1 MRTRYKIIETDKIYF
16 ITSTIVEWLPVF
28 TRRPYFEVLIDAFN
42 YSRINKGLKIYAYV
56 IMDNHFHLICQG
68 DDLGKI
74 IKEIKS
80 YTAREIIKLA
90 EQNYKTW
97 LLNQLSFYR
106 LKHKADSIHQVWQEG
121 NHPKQISSEEMLR
134 QKMDYLHHNPVRAGL
149 ADKPEDWPYSSA
161 RNWAGLPG
169 MVEIDL
175 LVI

>member
-1 MRTRYKIIETDKIYF
+1 MRTRYKIIDTDKIYF
-16 ITSTIVEWLPVF
+16 ITATIIEWLPVF
-28 TRRPYFEVLIDAFN
+28 TRKPYFEVLIDSFK
-42 YSRINKGLKIYAYV
+42 YSRTNKGLKISAYV
-56 IMDNHFHLICQG
+56 IMDNHFHLISQG
-68 DDLGKI
+68 DNLAKI

-90 EQNYKTW
+90 EQDHKTW

-106 LKHKADSIHQVWQEG
+106 LKHKVGSAHQVWQEG

-149 ADKPEDWPYSSA
+149 AEKPEDWLYSSA

-169 MVEIDL
+169 PLEIDL
-175 LVI
+175 LEI

>member
-16 ITSTIVEWLPVF
+16 ITATIVEWLPVF
-28 TRRPYFEVLIDAFN
+28 TRKPYFEVLIDSFN
-42 YSRINKGLKIYAYV
+42 YSRTNKGLKIFAYV
-56 IMDNHFHLICQG
+56 IMDNHFHLICQA

-80 YTAREIIKLA
+80 HTAREIIKLA
-90 EQNYKTW
+90 EQNNKTW
-97 LLNQLSFYR
+97 LLNQLSFYK
-106 LKHKADSIHQVWQEG
+106 LKHKIDSIHQVWQEG
-121 NHPKQISSEEMLR
+121 SHPKQMSSEAMLR

-169 MVEIDL
+169 ILEIDPL
-175 LVI
+175 EI